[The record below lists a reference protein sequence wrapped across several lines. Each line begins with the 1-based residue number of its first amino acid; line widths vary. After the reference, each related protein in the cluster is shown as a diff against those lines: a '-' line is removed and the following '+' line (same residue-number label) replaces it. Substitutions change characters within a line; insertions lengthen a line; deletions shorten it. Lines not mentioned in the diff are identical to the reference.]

1 MCEAH
6 ASFAQFFSVSM
17 NKNKPRLVILGSG
30 FASFSA
36 LKNINTDYYDVIVVS
51 PRNHFLFTPLLPST
65 TVGTI
70 EFRSII
76 EPVRTT
82 KENATYYH
90 AYCIQIDAE
99 RNTIQCKNALDGNE
113 FSLAFDILVIG
124 VGAMSNTY
132 GISGVSEYALPLKE
146 LADARAIRQRI
157 IENFERASTPGL
169 HFEERKRLLHF
180 VVVGGGPTGVEF
192 AAELHDFLTEDLVD
206 SYPAMVP
213 DVDIT
218 LLEAGD
224 QILSTFDAA
233 LSEYTVKNFQRQ
245 RISVRLQSQVTRVEE
260 KELILNDGSHVP
272 YGLLVWS
279 TGNTQTPLVKSLPFE
294 KDRASRLLTD
304 EFFHVKGFKH
314 IYAFGDCAT
323 IEGQVLPATSQVA
336 QQEGRYLARSLNA
349 LAKQKQVKPFV
360 YRHYGM
366 LAYIGSNKALADLP
380 QVKGKG
386 FSTWLFWRSAYFTKL
401 VRWKNKILVVFDW
414 MKAFIF
420 GRDASRF

>member
-1 MCEAH
+1 MKTKK
-6 ASFAQFFSVSM
+6 QT
-17 NKNKPRLVILGSG
+17 LIILGTG
-30 FASFSA
+30 FASFSMV
-36 LKNINTDYYDVIVVS
+36 KNLDTSLYSVIVVS

-76 EPVRTT
+76 EPIRTAKDHIT
-82 KENATYYH
+82 FYH
-90 AYCIQIDAE
+90 AYCMTVE
-99 RNTIQCKNALDGNE
+99 VSVKTIRCSNALDGYE
-113 FSLAFDILVIG
+113 FTLPYDLLVIG
-124 VGAMSNTY
+124 VGAVSNTF
-132 GISGVSEYALPLKE
+132 GIPGVERYALPLKE
-146 LADARAIRQRI
+146 LSDARAIRQRI

-169 HFEERKRLLHF
+169 PFEERKRLLHF

-192 AAELHDFLTEDLVD
+192 AAELHDFLTEDLVQ

-224 QILSTFDAA
+224 AILNTFDAA
-233 LSEYTVKNFQRQ
+233 LSDYTVRNFQRQ
-245 RISVRLQSQVTRVEE
+245 KISVRLHSQVASVQE
-260 KELILNDGSHVP
+260 KELLLKDSSRVP

-279 TGNTQTPLVKSLPFE
+279 TGNTQTPFVQSLPFE
-294 KDRASRLLTD
+294 KDRASRIVTD
-304 EFFHVKGFKH
+304 EFFHVKGYQD

-323 IEGQVLPATSQVA
+323 IEGQALPATSQVA
-336 QQEGRYLARSLNA
+336 QQEGRYLAKSMNA
-349 LAKQKQVKPFV
+349 LVRGKTPLPFK
-360 YRHYGM
+360 YNHYGM

-386 FSTWLFWRSAYFTKL
+386 FSTWIFWRSAYLTKL
-401 VRWKNKILVVFDW
+401 VSFKNKVLVVFDW
-414 MKAFIF
+414 IKAFVF

>member
-1 MCEAH
+1 M
-6 ASFAQFFSVSM
+6 
-17 NKNKPRLVILGSG
+17 KNRKQRLIILGTG
-30 FASFSA
+30 FASFS
-36 LKNINTDYYDVIVVS
+36 LVKSLDTELYDVVVVS

-76 EPVRTT
+76 EPIRTA
-82 KENATYYH
+82 KEHITFYH
-90 AYCIQIDAE
+90 AYCTEVDTA
-99 RNTIQCKNALDGNE
+99 RSMVHCKNALDGNPFALE
-113 FSLAFDILVIG
+113 FDLLVIG
-124 VGAMSNTY
+124 VGAMSNTF
-132 GISGVSEYALPLKE
+132 GIPGVEQFALPLKE

-224 QILSTFDAA
+224 AILNSFDAV
-233 LSEYTVKNFQRQ
+233 LSEYTIRNFQRQ
-245 RISVRLQSQVTRVEE
+245 KISVRLHSQVATVKE
-260 KELILNDGSHVP
+260 KELELKDGSHVP

-279 TGNTQTPLVKSLPFE
+279 TGNTQTPFVKSLPFE
-294 KDRASRLLTD
+294 KDIASRIVTD
-304 EFFHVKGFKH
+304 EYFHVKGH
-314 IYAFGDCAT
+314 ANIYAFGDCAT
-323 IEGQVLPATSQVA
+323 IDGQALPATSQVA

-349 LAKQKQVKPFV
+349 KAKEKTPRKFI
-360 YRHYGM
+360 YNHYGM

-380 QVKGKG
+380 QLKGKG
-386 FSTWLFWRSAYFTKL
+386 FSTWIFWRSAYITKL
-401 VRWKNKILVVFDW
+401 VSFKNKVLVIFDW
-414 MKAFIF
+414 IKAFVF

>member
-1 MCEAH
+1 M
-6 ASFAQFFSVSM
+6 
-17 NKNKPRLVILGSG
+17 KPHKQRLVILGSG
-30 FASFSA
+30 FASFSL
-36 LKNINTDYYDVIVVS
+36 LKQIDSKAFDVVVVS

-76 EPVRTT
+76 EPVRTA
-82 KENATYYH
+82 KEQVTFYH
-90 AYCIQIDAE
+90 AFCTAIDHDN
-99 RNTIQCKNALDGNE
+99 NTVACRNALDGNE
-113 FSLAFDILVIG
+113 FILPFDILVIG
-124 VGAMSNTY
+124 VGAISNTY
-132 GISGVSEYALPLKE
+132 GIEGVDQYALPLKE

-169 HFEERKRLLHF
+169 QFEERKRLLHF

-224 QILSTFDAA
+224 QILNTFDAA

-245 RISVRLQSQVTRVEE
+245 KISVRLQSQVVQVE
-260 KELILNDGSHVP
+260 KNELILNDGSHVP

-279 TGNTQTPLVKSLPFE
+279 TGNAQTPLVKSLPFE
-294 KDRASRLLTD
+294 KDRASRLVTD
-304 EFFHVKGFKH
+304 AYFHLKGYNH
-314 IYAFGDCAT
+314 IFALGDCAT
-323 IEGQVLPATSQVA
+323 IEGEALPATSQVA
-336 QQEGRYLARSLNA
+336 QQEGYYLARSLNA
-349 LAKQKQVKPFV
+349 LAKNRPVVPFA

-386 FSTWLFWRSAYFTKL
+386 FSTWLFWRSAYLTKL

-414 MKAFIF
+414 TKALIF

>member
-1 MCEAH
+1 M
-6 ASFAQFFSVSM
+6 
-17 NKNKPRLVILGSG
+17 KPQKQRLVILGSG
-30 FASFSA
+30 FASFSL
-36 LKNINTDYYDVIVVS
+36 LKNIDTPLYDVVVVS

-76 EPVRTT
+76 EPVRTA
-82 KENATYYH
+82 KENITFYH
-90 AYCIQIDAE
+90 AYCSSISAE
-99 RNTIQCKNALDGNE
+99 RNTIHCKNSLDGN
-113 FSLAFDILVIG
+113 AFTLPYDILVFG

-132 GISGVSEYALPLKE
+132 GIEGVEQYTLPLKE

-169 HFEERKRLLHF
+169 QYEERKRLLHF

-206 SYPAMVP
+206 SYPVMVP

-224 QILSTFDAA
+224 QILNTFDAA

-245 RISVRLQSQVTRVEE
+245 KISVRLQSQVAKVKE
-260 KELILNDGSHVP
+260 KELILKDGSHVP

-294 KDRASRLLTD
+294 KDSASRVITD
-304 EFFHVKGFKH
+304 AYFHVKGFH
-314 IYAFGDCAT
+314 NIYAFGDCAT
-323 IEGQVLPATSQVA
+323 IEGQALPATSQVA
-336 QQEGRYLARSLNA
+336 QQEGYYLARSLNA
-349 LAKQKQVKPFV
+349 LAKNKSVLPFK

-386 FSTWLFWRSAYFTKL
+386 FSTWLFWRSAYLTKL

-414 MKAFIF
+414 TKTFIF